1 MWLTFSNLT
10 SPALYF
16 RMCTLKGW
24 TRCSIIFLP
33 FRTCWDSKQ
42 LGNQVITFVSQPL
55 QGSILYYLSLTL
67 SFKERERES
76 ACMRVCMCSCFQS
89 CPTPQTVAHQ
99 APPFMEF
106 SRQEYW
112 SGLPFSSPGDLSDPE
127 IKLGSP
133 CPVSPALAVGLWAT
147 RESLIALY
155 SLVIFSPCLFFYPFS
170 PAFFFPFTFL
180 TFLVLYSLLSASPTF
195 PSSLFGFHI
204 SAPSLSYPLPPL
216 LAPLISLFLLLPLSF
231 LWMFSS
237 LPLFLTLF
245 FFFLSLNSTHHV
257 CICWNIGR
265 SLENNRIDQRK
276 FKMRGTFL
284 SKKRGTILGIVRSL
298 CAENTWPQ
306 FLCGAR

>member
-170 PAFFFPFTFL
+170 PAFFFLLPFSPFL
-180 TFLVLYSLLSASPTF
+180 CCTPSFLLPPPFPPPFLDFISLPHHCLILCLLFWPLWSLSFSFSLSLFSECSLLSLSSSPF
-195 PSSLFGFHI
+195 SFSF
-204 SAPSLSYPLPPL
+204 
-216 LAPLISLFLLLPLSF
+216 F
-231 LWMFSS
+231 LWTQHTMFVS
-237 LPLFLTLF
+237 
-245 FFFLSLNSTHHV
+245 V
-257 CICWNIGR
+257 EI
-265 SLENNRIDQRK
+265 
-276 FKMRGTFL
+276 
-284 SKKRGTILGIVRSL
+284 
-298 CAENTWPQ
+298 
-306 FLCGAR
+306 